1 MGLCAILDIAIFF
14 EVVGLLAVVDVV
26 VVVDVDHVVVFTV
39 IADIFFAV
47 AVGVGNVT
55 TDANWQK

>member
-14 EVVGLLAVVDVV
+14 EVVGLLAVVVDVV

-47 AVGVGNVT
+47 AVGVGVVT
-55 TDANWQK
+55 TDAN

>member
-14 EVVGLLAVVDVV
+14 EVVGLLAVVVDVV

-39 IADIFFAV
+39 IADILFAV
-47 AVGVGNVT
+47 AVGVGAVIT
-55 TDANWQK
+55 TDAN